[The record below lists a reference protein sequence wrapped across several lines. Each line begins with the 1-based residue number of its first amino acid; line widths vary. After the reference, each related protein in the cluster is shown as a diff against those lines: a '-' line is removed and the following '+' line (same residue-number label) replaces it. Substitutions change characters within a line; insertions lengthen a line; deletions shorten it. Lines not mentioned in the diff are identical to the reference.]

1 MAGSRRTGFARSA
14 KLASLPMGIMAR
26 RVTATG
32 KALVTGASRGDLDDA
47 LIEKAA
53 DEVFAVLGELKG
65 GAMKLGQALSV
76 AEASI
81 PPRFADRYR
90 TALVKLQSQAPPM
103 STRSVHR
110 MLTEQLGT
118 RWRDR
123 FSVFDDEPVAAAS
136 IGQVH
141 RAVWHDGRTVAVK
154 VQYPGADTALLSD
167 LKMLQ
172 MFSGA
177 FTKLMPGADAKGL
190 IDEFIA
196 RTADE
201 LDYRIESAHQRR
213 FALAFDGDPRFFVPK
228 VIASAP
234 KVLVTQWLEA
244 TPLAQIITGGSK
256 AQRDSA
262 GLLLAEF
269 GLSSPARVGY
279 LHCDPHPGN
288 FQLLDDGRLGVIDFG
303 ASIALPQGIPAVIG
317 ELARHAVAE
326 DYLAAAKTLQD
337 NGFLRPGQQLEIEP
351 IQRLVAPIVAQIDG
365 DNLHISRKL
374 LQGHTA
380 RALDVKNMSMNN
392 AMAIKAPA
400 QWPELAMLGRTFAGV
415 VGVCAQL
422 DAEGPFLGLVQR
434 WLPGYAA
441 DGAAA

>member
-1 MAGSRRTGFARSA
+1 MAGSRRTGLARSA
-14 KLASLPMGIMAR
+14 KLAKLPMSIMAR

-32 KALVTGASRGDLDDA
+32 RAMMTGASRGELDDE
-47 LIEKAA
+47 LIDKAA
-53 DEVFAVLGELKG
+53 DQVFAVLGELKG

-90 TALVKLQSQAPPM
+90 EALTRLQAQAPPM
-103 STRSVHR
+103 PTAAVHR

-118 RWRDR
+118 RWRER
-123 FSVFDDEPVAAAS
+123 FTSFDDRPVAAAS

-141 RAVWHDGRTVAVK
+141 RAVWRDGRDVAVK

-177 FTKLMPGADAKGL
+177 FGLMMPGADTKAL
-190 IDEFIA
+190 IAEFID

-201 LDYRIESAHQRR
+201 LDYRIEADHQRR
-213 FALAFDGDPRFFVPK
+213 FAREFADDPHFQVPR

-234 KVLVTQWLEA
+234 KVLVSEWLQA
-244 TPLAQIITGGSK
+244 TPLSAIIANGSK
-256 AQRDSA
+256 AQRDRAGARLVEFSLSA
-262 GLLLAEF
+262 
-269 GLSSPARVGY
+269 PVRVGY

-303 ASIALPQGIPAVIG
+303 ASIALPTGIPAVIG
-317 ELARHAVAE
+317 ELGRCAVQQ
-326 DYLAAAKTLQD
+326 DYDQLVRVMRD
-337 NGFLRPGQQLEIEP
+337 HGFVRPGHELELGPIE
-351 IQRLVAPIVAQIDG
+351 RLVAPIVAQING
-365 DNLHISRKL
+365 DSVHISREL

-380 RALDVKNMSMNN
+380 RALDRKNVSLVNTR
-392 AMAIKAPA
+392 AVKAPTEI
-400 QWPELAMLGRTFAGV
+400 PELAMLGRVFAGV

-422 DAEGPFLGLVQR
+422 DAEGPFLESVAR
-434 WLPGYAA
+434 WLPGFAA

>member
-1 MAGSRRTGFARSA
+1 MAGKRRTGLARSA
-14 KLASLPMGIMAR
+14 KLARLPMSIMAR

-32 KALVTGASRGDLDDA
+32 RAMMTGASRGELDEE
-47 LIEKAA
+47 LIDKAA
-53 DEVFAVLGELKG
+53 DQVFAVLGELKG

-90 TALVKLQSQAPPM
+90 EALTRLQSQAPPM
-103 STRSVHR
+103 PTASVHR
-110 MLTEQLGT
+110 MLAEQFGT
-118 RWRDR
+118 RWRER
-123 FSVFDDEPVAAAS
+123 FTSFDDQPVAAAS

-141 RAVWHDGRTVAVK
+141 RAVWGDGRTVAVK
-154 VQYPGADTALLSD
+154 VQYPGADAALLSD

-177 FTKLMPGADAKGL
+177 FGLVMPGADTKAL
-190 IDEFIA
+190 IAEFID

-201 LDYRIESAHQRR
+201 LDYRIEADHQRR
-213 FALAFDGDPRFFVPK
+213 FAKVFADDPDFQVPR

-234 KVLVTQWLEA
+234 KVLVSEWLQA
-244 TPLAQIITGGSK
+244 TPLSRIIADGSK
-256 AQRDSA
+256 AQRDRAGALLVEFSLSA
-262 GLLLAEF
+262 
-269 GLSSPARVGY
+269 PVRVGY

-303 ASIALPQGIPAVIG
+303 AAVALPTGIPAVIG
-317 ELARHAVAE
+317 ELARCAVRQ
-326 DYLAAAKTLQD
+326 DYDQLVVLMRD
-337 NGFLRPGQQLEIEP
+337 NGFVRPGHELELGPIE
-351 IQRLVAPIVAQIDG
+351 RLVAPIVAQING
-365 DNLHISRKL
+365 DSVHISREL

-380 RALDVKNMSMNN
+380 RALDMKNVSLTNTR
-392 AMAIKAPA
+392 AVKAPTEI
-400 QWPELAMLGRTFAGV
+400 PELAMLGRVFAGV

-422 DAEGPFLGLVQR
+422 DAEGPFLELVAR
-434 WLPGYAA
+434 WLPGFAA

>member
-1 MAGSRRTGFARSA
+1 MAGSRRTGLARSA
-14 KLASLPMGIMAR
+14 KLAKLPMSIMAR

-32 KALVTGASRGDLDDA
+32 RAMMTGASRGELDDE
-47 LIEKAA
+47 LIDKAA
-53 DEVFAVLGELKG
+53 DQVFAVLGELKG

-90 TALVKLQSQAPPM
+90 EALTRLQSQAPPM
-103 STRSVHR
+103 PTAAVHR
-110 MLTEQLGT
+110 MLAEQLGT
-118 RWRDR
+118 RWRER
-123 FSVFDDEPVAAAS
+123 CTSFDDQPVAAAS

-141 RAVWHDGRTVAVK
+141 RAVWRDGRDVAVK

-177 FTKLMPGADAKGL
+177 FGLMMPGADTKAL
-190 IDEFIA
+190 IAEFID

-201 LDYRIESAHQRR
+201 LDYRIEADHQRR
-213 FALAFDGDPRFFVPK
+213 FATEFADDPHFQVPR

-234 KVLVTQWLEA
+234 KVLVSEWLQA
-244 TPLAQIITGGSK
+244 TPLSAIIANGSK
-256 AQRDSA
+256 AQRDRAGALLVEFSLSA
-262 GLLLAEF
+262 
-269 GLSSPARVGY
+269 PVRVGY

-303 ASIALPQGIPAVIG
+303 ASIALPTGIPAVIG
-317 ELARHAVAE
+317 ELGRCAVQQ
-326 DYLAAAKTLQD
+326 DYDQLVRVMRD
-337 NGFLRPGQQLEIEP
+337 HGFVRPGHELELGPIE
-351 IQRLVAPIVAQIDG
+351 RLVAPIVAQING
-365 DNLHISRKL
+365 DSVHISREL

-380 RALDVKNMSMNN
+380 RALDRKNVSLVNTR
-392 AMAIKAPA
+392 AVKAPTEI
-400 QWPELAMLGRTFAGV
+400 PELAMLGRVFAGV

-422 DAEGPFLGLVQR
+422 DAEGPFLESVAR
-434 WLPGYAA
+434 WLPGFAA

>member
-1 MAGSRRTGFARSA
+1 MAGSRRTGLARSA

-32 KALVTGASRGDLDDA
+32 KAFMTGASRGDLDDA
-47 LIEKAA
+47 LVEKAA

-81 PPRFADRYR
+81 PPRYADRYR
-90 TALVKLQSQAPPM
+90 AALVKLQSQAPPM

-110 MLTEQLGT
+110 MLAEQLGI

-123 FSVFDDEPVAAAS
+123 FSAFDDEPVAAAS

-177 FTKLMPGADAKGL
+177 FARMMPGADAKGL
-190 IDEFIA
+190 IDEFID

-201 LDYRIESAHQRR
+201 LDYRIEAAHQRR
-213 FALAFDGDPRFFVPK
+213 FALAFDGDPQFFVPK

-234 KVLVTQWLEA
+234 KVLVTQWLSA
-244 TPLAQIITGGSK
+244 TPLARIITDGSK

-269 GLSSPARVGY
+269 GLSSPVRVGY

-288 FQLLDDGRLGVIDFG
+288 FQLLEDGRLGVIDFG
-303 ASIALPQGIPAVIG
+303 AAIALPRGIPAAIG
-317 ELARHAVAE
+317 EVARHAVAG
-326 DYLAAAKTLQD
+326 DYRTAAKTLQD
-337 NGFLRPGQQLEIEP
+337 NGFLRTGEQLDLAPIE
-351 IQRLVAPIVAQIDG
+351 RLVAPIVAQIDG

-380 RALDVKNMSMNN
+380 RALDAKNLSMNN

-422 DAEGPFLGLVQR
+422 DAEGPFLALVQR

>member
-1 MAGSRRTGFARSA
+1 MAGSRRKGLARSA
-14 KLASLPMGIMAR
+14 KLAGLPMGIMAR

-32 KALVTGASRGDLDDA
+32 RAMMTGVPRGELDDE
-47 LIEKAA
+47 LIDKAA
-53 DEVFAVLGELKG
+53 DQMFAVLGELKG

-90 TALVKLQSQAPPM
+90 EALTRLQSQAPPM
-103 STRSVHR
+103 PTSSVHR

-118 RWRDR
+118 RWRER
-123 FSVFDDEPVAAAS
+123 FTEFDDEPVAAAS

-141 RAVWHDGRTVAVK
+141 RAVWRDGRTVAVK
-154 VQYPGADTALLSD
+154 VQYPGADTALMSD

-177 FTKLMPGADAKGL
+177 FGLMLPGADAKSL
-190 IDEFIA
+190 IAEFID

-201 LDYRIESAHQRR
+201 LDYRIEADHQRR
-213 FALAFDGDPRFFVPK
+213 FAKVFAGDPSFQIPK

-234 KVLVTQWLEA
+234 KVLVSEWMHA
-244 TPLAQIITGGSK
+244 TPLAKIIVDGTK
-256 AQRDSA
+256 AQRDRA
-262 GLLLAEF
+262 GRLLVEF
-269 GLSSPARVGY
+269 SLSSPVRAGY

-303 ASIALPQGIPAVIG
+303 ASIALPEGIPAVIG
-317 ELARHAVAE
+317 ELARCAMQE
-326 DYLAAAKTLQD
+326 DYDRLVIVLRD
-337 NGFLRPGQQLEIEP
+337 NGFVRPGHALELGPIE
-351 IQRLVAPIVAQIDG
+351 RLVAPIVAQLSG
-365 DNLHISRKL
+365 DSVHISREL

-380 RALDVKNMSMNN
+380 RALDMKNVSLTNTR
-392 AMAIKAPA
+392 AVKAPTEI
-400 QWPELAMLGRTFAGV
+400 PELAMLGRVFAGV

-422 DAEGPFLGLVQR
+422 DAEGPFVELVSR
-434 WLPGYAA
+434 WLPGFGE

>member
-1 MAGSRRTGFARSA
+1 MAGSRRTGLARSA
-14 KLASLPMGIMAR
+14 KLAKLPMSIMAR

-32 KALVTGASRGDLDDA
+32 RAMMTGASRGELDDE
-47 LIEKAA
+47 LIDKAA
-53 DEVFAVLGELKG
+53 DQVFAVLGELKG

-90 TALVKLQSQAPPM
+90 EALTRLQSQAPPM
-103 STRSVHR
+103 PTTAVHR
-110 MLTEQLGT
+110 MLAEQLGT
-118 RWRDR
+118 RWRER
-123 FSVFDDEPVAAAS
+123 FTSFDEQPVAAAS

-141 RAVWHDGRTVAVK
+141 RAVWRDGREVAVK

-177 FTKLMPGADAKGL
+177 FGLMMPGADTKAL
-190 IDEFIA
+190 IAEFID
-196 RTADE
+196 RTANE
-201 LDYRIESAHQRR
+201 LDYRIEADHQRR
-213 FALAFDGDPRFFVPK
+213 FAKELADDPHFQVPR

-234 KVLVTQWLEA
+234 RVLVSEWLQA
-244 TPLAQIITGGSK
+244 TPLSAIIANGSK
-256 AQRDSA
+256 AQRDRAGALLVEFSLSA
-262 GLLLAEF
+262 
-269 GLSSPARVGY
+269 PVRVGY

-303 ASIALPQGIPAVIG
+303 ASIALPAGIPAVIG
-317 ELARHAVAE
+317 ELARCAVQQ
-326 DYLAAAKTLQD
+326 DYDQLVLVLRD
-337 NGFLRPGQQLEIEP
+337 NGFVRPGHELELGPIE
-351 IQRLVAPIVAQIDG
+351 RLVAPIVAQING
-365 DNLHISRKL
+365 ESVHISREL

-380 RALDVKNMSMNN
+380 RALDLKNVSLVNTR
-392 AMAIKAPA
+392 AVKAPTEI
-400 QWPELAMLGRTFAGV
+400 PELAMLGRVFAGV

-422 DAEGPFLGLVQR
+422 DAEGPFLESVAR
-434 WLPGYAA
+434 WLPGFAA